1 MATHGAFIKIGSND
15 IFYRVES
22 VEELN
27 IKRKF
32 TAQGKHITIKG
43 NYEYKLSPDDVVKV
57 FFDEYEAVKIKD
69 IITPAKD
76 QFGVYFKGQ
85 RIYAQ
90 GGFASTSSS
99 NITGESIELEV
110 TKVDENGKILGIEIS
125 RPGKYIQPPKN
136 PVNFMNEE
144 GQEIGITTEFD
155 LSSSSSILERSF
167 LDAKNEGEKTLIEMA
182 YPLPQGIREGEF
194 VTSKQIIFLDK
205 RYSHDSIKHQP
216 CQIISDRSPIGG
228 IPLIPQAISPT
239 AAISAY
245 NKAME
250 ILDARL
256 QEIEVRLVRVEN
268 RNI

>member
-1 MATHGAFIKIGSND
+1 
-15 IFYRVES
+15 
-22 VEELN
+22 
-27 IKRKF
+27 
-32 TAQGKHITIKG
+32 
-43 NYEYKLSPDDVVKV
+43 
-57 FFDEYEAVKIKD
+57 
-69 IITPAKD
+69 
-76 QFGVYFKGQ
+76 
-85 RIYAQ
+85 
-90 GGFASTSSS
+90 
-99 NITGESIELEV
+99 
-110 TKVDENGKILGIEIS
+110 
-125 RPGKYIQPPKN
+125 
-136 PVNFMNEE
+136 
-144 GQEIGITTEFD
+144 
-155 LSSSSSILERSF
+155 
-167 LDAKNEGEKTLIEMA
+167 MA